1 MKQKNTQ
8 KDIQKDII
16 ETSLMD
22 ISEVFADISNALM
35 FDGRP
40 EISPDDLVPARERSF
55 YHGSTGLRDQIR
67 DTVKYWKS
75 GNLTVAM
82 IGLESQSAPSPYMPI
97 RCFSYDAAAYRDQI
111 ASRKSIQRQNA
122 NRTGESKIP
131 LPPLHSVFTL
141 CLYFGLEHWSGPK
154 NLKECLSI
162 PPVLEPYVQDYSI
175 HLFEIAF
182 LTEKQVSHFRSDF
195 RYVADFFI
203 QLRRIKEGKQDVYIP
218 PKEKIIHLPE
228 FMELLRVFSRES
240 HLENLNEFYK
250 DQIEKEE
257 VTMEKYFSY
266 AVDLE
271 VDRRLPQILKER
283 LPREI
288 EERLPQAIEE
298 RLPQAIEE
306 RLPQIQAETIVP
318 ILENIAKASH
328 CSIEEVCR
336 MADMDIE
343 EYNTAKQFMLERA
356 RQK

>member
-240 HLENLNEFYK
+240 RFDNLNEFYK

-271 VDRRLPQILKER
+271 VDRRLPQIRAEMEPKWKAEMEPKLK
-283 LPREI
+283 
-288 EERLPQAIEE
+288 
-298 RLPQAIEE
+298 
-306 RLPQIQAETIVP
+306 AEMEPKLKAEMEPKLKAEAIVP
-318 ILENIAKASH
+318 ILESIAKASH
-328 CSIEEVCR
+328 SSIEEVCR
-336 MADMDIE
+336 MANVQIE
-343 EYNTAKQFMLERA
+343 EYYEAKQSLLAEA
-356 RQK
+356 GAK